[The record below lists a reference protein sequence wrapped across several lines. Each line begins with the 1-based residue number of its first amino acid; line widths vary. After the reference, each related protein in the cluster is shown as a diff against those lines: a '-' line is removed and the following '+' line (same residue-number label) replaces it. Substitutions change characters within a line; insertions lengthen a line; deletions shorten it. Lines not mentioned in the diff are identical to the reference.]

1 MKKLAILAV
10 LACMVFG
17 FAASASAV
25 DLDAKGQFQFQMN
38 FMDNPD
44 FLSNKDGGTSEDDL
58 NFWFRARTEFRF
70 IANENLWAVLYT
82 EYKNRVGNGHY
93 NTSATDSNGD
103 STTGLYVK
111 RAYLQYR
118 FPGTEVLTSAGIMSI
133 NMPGAVTGSMV
144 LGDADLGAFMV
155 ETPITDEIAVAGA
168 FIRYADDTQSEAYD
182 ASTKDELDIFYAA
195 MPITLDGISATPY
208 FAYAIVGQN
217 VANVPSGLLAPN
229 VSALTKNEYAW
240 WLGTSFNMD
249 MFDPI
254 VFAADAVYGS
264 VDGDVKQND
273 RSGFLFD
280 ASLAYTGLDFVK
292 PVLKFAYTTGEDD
305 NTSNGSERL
314 PIVNEDFD
322 LGTYYLGASSLT
334 AADLGKNPLGF
345 WALGLSF
352 DNISFFE
359 KLTHKLAFTYIQG
372 TNDKDLI
379 KNVGAANIADATIT
393 ADGNFLT
400 SEDHVF
406 AIDFNTNYQIYDE
419 LAAIVEF
426 GYADVDLDKGTWENF
441 RGTIKDKQDPN
452 FKLALGLV
460 YKF

>member
-1 MKKLAILAV
+1 M
-10 LACMVFG
+10 
-17 FAASASAV
+17 
-25 DLDAKGQFQFQMN
+25 
-38 FMDNPD
+38 
-44 FLSNKDGGTSEDDL
+44 
-58 NFWFRARTEFRF
+58 
-70 IANENLWAVLYT
+70 
-82 EYKNRVGNGHY
+82 
-93 NTSATDSNGD
+93 
-103 STTGLYVK
+103 
-111 RAYLQYR
+111 QYR
-118 FPGTEVLTSAGIMSI
+118 YPGTEVLTSAGIMSI
-133 NMPGAVTGSMV
+133 NLPGAVTGNMV

-155 ETPITDEIAVAGA
+155 ETPITDEIALAGA
-168 FIRYADDTQSEAYD
+168 FIRHTDTLQNDLTD
-182 ASTKDELDIFYAA
+182 ATSKDELDIFYAA
-195 MPITLDGISATPY
+195 MPVTLDGISATPY
-208 FAYAIVGQN
+208 FAYAIIGEDTN
-217 VANVPSGLLAPN
+217 ALGNNANLMAPN
-229 VSALTKNEYAW
+229 SVAMTKNANAW

-280 ASLAYTGLDFVK
+280 ASVAYTGLDFVQ

-314 PIVNEDFD
+314 PIISEDFD
-322 LGTYYLGASSLT
+322 LGTYYLGASGLT
-334 AADLGKNPLGF
+334 SADLGMNPLGF

-379 KNVGAANIADATIT
+379 KTQGTANVGNTNIS

-400 SEDHVF
+400 TEDHVF

-426 GYADVDLDKGTWENF
+426 GYADVDLDKGTWENYN
-441 RGTIKDKQDPN
+441 RGLLSTKQDPN